1 MILRPASA
9 CFQVIFHD
17 RTNSRGGS
25 DPDRNWAEVRT
36 LIKYL
41 DRKMLKLTL
50 TKDDPQIPL
59 VMIACVHNRSYA
71 MIMRSPSCTWWR
83 AIVNWQLIGQ
93 ETSSFVKASD
103 NNGTSALQLELTRQ
117 ICRQKSRRRE
127 AKEPIW
133 SKSKTDSSEFLPLSG
148 WGDVVGGAKRGRE
161 KQVDPLPMRKR
172 DRAKTS
178 KERRIFF
185 VLTQCTSGPRAS
197 FVPTVANI
205 WNWALRRCASSPE
218 KRKIFSI
225 PHFKICGYLS
235 TGNYQSQFFS
245 L

>member
-9 CFQVIFHD
+9 CFQVIFHE

-36 LIKYL
+36 LIRYL

-50 TKDDPQIPL
+50 TKNDPHNPL
-59 VMIACVHNRSYA
+59 SLIACVHNRGYV
-71 MIMRSPSCTWWR
+71 MIMGSPSCTWWR

-93 ETSSFVKASD
+93 ETSSFVKASH
-103 NNGTSALQLELTRQ
+103 NNGTAALQLELTRQ

-148 WGDVVGGAKRGRE
+148 WGEVVGGAKRGRE
-161 KQVDPLPMRKR
+161 KQVDPLLMRKR

-178 KERRIFF
+178 RETDLLCVDSVHKWAENFF
-185 VLTQCTSGPRAS
+185 CSDCRKYLKLSS
-197 FVPTVANI
+197 
-205 WNWALRRCASSPE
+205 LRLCASSPE
-218 KRKIFSI
+218 KRKIFFNSS
-225 PHFKICGYLS
+225 F
-235 TGNYQSQFFS
+235 
-245 L
+245 

>member
-1 MILRPASA
+1 MILKILWSW
-9 CFQVIFHD
+9 
-17 RTNSRGGS
+17 S
-25 DPDRNWAEVRT
+25 
-36 LIKYL
+36 L
-41 DRKMLKLTL
+41 
-50 TKDDPQIPL
+50 
-59 VMIACVHNRSYA
+59 VHNRSYV
-71 MIMRSPSCTWWR
+71 MMMGSPSCTWWR

-93 ETSSFVKASD
+93 ETSSFVKASH
-103 NNGTSALQLELTRQ
+103 NNGTAALQLELTRQ
-117 ICRQKSRRRE
+117 ICRQKSKRQE

-148 WGDVVGGAKRGRE
+148 WGEVVGGAKRGSE

-178 KERRIFF
+178 RETDLLCAHSVHKWAENFF
-185 VLTQCTSGPRAS
+185 CFDCRKYLKLSS
-197 FVPTVANI
+197 
-205 WNWALRRCASSPE
+205 LRLCASSPE

-235 TGNYQSQFFS
+235 DQQNQFIS

>member
-1 MILRPASA
+1 MILGPA
-9 CFQVIFHD
+9 CFQVMPHD
-17 RTNSRGGS
+17 RPISQIGGS

-36 LIKYL
+36 LIRYL
-41 DRKMLKLTL
+41 DRKLIL
-50 TKDDPQIPL
+50 TKIDPQNPL
-59 VMIACVHNRSYA
+59 ALIACVHNRSYV
-71 MIMRSPSCTWWR
+71 MMMGSPSCTWWR

-93 ETSSFVKASD
+93 ETSSFVKASH
-103 NNGTSALQLELTRQ
+103 NNGTAALQLELTRQ

-185 VLTQCTSGPRAS
+185 VLTQCTSGPRTS

-205 WNWALRRCASSPE
+205 WNWALCVFVPVLPIKGRFFS
-218 KRKIFSI
+218 SI
-225 PHFKICGYLS
+225 PHFSICAY
-235 TGNYQSQFFS
+235 
-245 L
+245 